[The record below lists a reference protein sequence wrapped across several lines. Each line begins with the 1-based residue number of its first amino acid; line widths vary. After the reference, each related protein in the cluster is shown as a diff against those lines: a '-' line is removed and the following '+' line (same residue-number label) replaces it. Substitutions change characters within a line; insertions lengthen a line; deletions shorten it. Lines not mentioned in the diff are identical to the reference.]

1 MIVAGRGQQA
11 SVCFQPCEGAC
22 AGAFFASQNCGWQ
35 QNLSHYIGLS
45 VAEEVQ
51 PVPVPKEH
59 EKWDKQKKMPPQFGL
74 TSMSLICAASKS
86 MGSIGKH
93 HPFFLKLTF

>member
-1 MIVAGRGQQA
+1 MVVAGQGQQA
-11 SVCFQPCEGAC
+11 SVCFQPYEGAC

-35 QNLSHYIGLS
+35 QNLSLYVGLS

-59 EKWDKQKKMPPQFGL
+59 EKWDKRTKCPL
-74 TSMSLICAASKS
+74 SLD
-86 MGSIGKH
+86 
-93 HPFFLKLTF
+93 